1 MNKNWQ
7 PLVGILCF
15 LYLFL
20 FISKI
25 YLESS
30 YWWLVGLVW
39 FGLWT
44 LIYFFKICTWKW
56 RGRFILSFIPLK
68 GKIII
73 SVKHWIFLIHS
84 SLAVDKIW
92 IVSIYSKFLGLLL
105 PSFGPSLGHLWAIFG
120 PSLNHFIFNRH
131 PVRAGQRM
139 EHLTSHELFPS
150 TLCTS
155 H

>member
-1 MNKNWQ
+1 MVD
-7 PLVGILCF
+7 LVLI
-15 LYLFL
+15 
-20 FISKI
+20 
-25 YLESS
+25 
-30 YWWLVGLVW
+30 W
-39 FGLWT
+39 FVNS
-44 LIYFFKICTWKW
+44 IYFSKYAVENEHPVSWKW